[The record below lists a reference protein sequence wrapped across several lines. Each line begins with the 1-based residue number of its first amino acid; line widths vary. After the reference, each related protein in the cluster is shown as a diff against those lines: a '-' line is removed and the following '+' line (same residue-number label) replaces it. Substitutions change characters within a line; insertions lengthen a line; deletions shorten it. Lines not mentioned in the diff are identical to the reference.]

1 MKEARARVGR
11 GRRPKLTRGEVV
23 TPLSEA
29 GSAGLSFNELF
40 RKLGKGSKTTVW
52 KMLKIMAREGLVER
66 DLETRKYV
74 LIHPDRKEREITVP
88 VKLSKGIVELVDLA
102 VSKKLATSRSEL
114 AEGALVDRL
123 YLLSGEGKL
132 GISEKQLQRKL
143 GTELGLAGHLAKML
157 MRVDRRLGQLEKR
170 TGLVK

>member
-1 MKEARARVGR
+1 
-11 GRRPKLTRGEVV
+11 
-23 TPLSEA
+23 
-29 GSAGLSFNELF
+29 
-40 RKLGKGSKTTVW
+40 
-52 KMLKIMAREGLVER
+52 
-66 DLETRKYV
+66 
-74 LIHPDRKEREITVP
+74 

-132 GISEKQLQRKL
+132 GISEQQLQRKL
-143 GTELGLAGHLAKML
+143 GTELGLAGHLAKIL

>member
-1 MKEARARVGR
+1 MSLHDRHIWNDGGASTCRVEIPTFGDGYR
-11 GRRPKLTRGEVV
+11 T
-23 TPLSEA
+23 A
-29 GSAGLSFNELF
+29 
-40 RKLGKGSKTTVW
+40 
-52 KMLKIMAREGLVER
+52 LVEQGR
-66 DLETRKYV
+66 QRLS
-74 LIHPDRKEREITVP
+74 

-132 GISEKQLQRKL
+132 GISEQQLQRKL
-143 GTELGLAGHLAKML
+143 GTELGLAGHLAKIL